1 MFWNF
6 MAVALGGAIGS
17 CLRYSVSLGYSGTQS
32 MYPLHTLSVNIIGS
46 FAIGLLYAYI
56 SSYSVPTAMKMFLFV
71 GLLGGFT
78 TFSSF
83 SLETV
88 SMLRNGYIGAAALY
102 SLGSLILGIAAAF
115 GGIFIGDKII
125 GWIEN

>member
-17 CLRYSVSLGYSGTQS
+17 CLRYAVSLGYSGTQS

-78 TFSSF
+78 TFSTF
-83 SLETV
+83 SKEALM
-88 SMLRNGYIGAAALY
+88 MLQSGNLGPFAGYVAISVVA
-102 SLGSLILGIAAAF
+102 GIALVTLGYWLAR
-115 GGIFIGDKII
+115 
-125 GWIEN
+125 